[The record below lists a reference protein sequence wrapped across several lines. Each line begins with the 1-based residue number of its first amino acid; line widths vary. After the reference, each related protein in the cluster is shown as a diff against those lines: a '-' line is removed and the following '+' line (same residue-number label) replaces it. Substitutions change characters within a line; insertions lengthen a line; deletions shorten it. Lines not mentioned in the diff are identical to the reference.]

1 MSAPTI
7 DLLSLERAHANG
19 SLVSAAADEERPH
32 ATLPSC
38 PSATCVTSISRTRGG
53 IIRSLR
59 PAMVR
64 IAAEDNALAFPQPSA
79 LQIEDVLGARS
90 GRDGAKENQSK
101 E

>member
-1 MSAPTI
+1 MKSAPTRRCP
-7 DLLSLERAHANG
+7 LLPFDDMRHLNFAHA
-19 SLVSAAADEERPH
+19 R
-32 ATLPSC
+32 
-38 PSATCVTSISRTRGG
+38 G